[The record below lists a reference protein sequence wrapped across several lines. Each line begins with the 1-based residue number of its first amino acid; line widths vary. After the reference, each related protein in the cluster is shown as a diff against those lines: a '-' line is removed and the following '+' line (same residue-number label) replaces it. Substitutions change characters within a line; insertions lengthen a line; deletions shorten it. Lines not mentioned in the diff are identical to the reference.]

1 MSAESVQRRW
11 RHASKLGEFTL
22 FPSDRGLID
31 PSFVIFRLVSS
42 NPKSKRPAE
51 RFALYENGMTVDRY
65 VSLVEKLGEPR
76 RVAMEDI
83 CWDINHEFIELR
95 AFGRP
100 WSPARA
106 KAQKL
111 EFSDAAKQSDPCKG
125 IAGEFRTGRFSTCR
139 FCLVRRGGQS
149 QTF

>member
-11 RHASKLGEFTL
+11 RHTSKLGEFTL

-111 EFSDAAKQSDPCKG
+111 ESRTQQSSLTP
-125 IAGEFRTGRFSTCR
+125 ARESRESSELVEFSTCR